1 MEKDILVRLKGAD
14 ITGGEQVVVYGVDM
28 EVARGE
34 VVYLV
39 GKVGSGKTSIIR
51 ALTAENPLK
60 RGSGEVCGFSLD
72 GIRQRDVPKLR
83 RRLGVVF
90 QDFQLLTDRTVEENL
105 DFVLRSTGCKKVEDR
120 DKRIAEVLE
129 AVGMTTKAHRW
140 PHELSGGEQQR
151 IAIARALLNRPDVIL
166 ADEPTGN
173 LDPETADGILQLL
186 SRINRERG
194 TAIIMVT
201 HNPRV
206 YEQYPG
212 RIFVCE
218 NEECL
223 ERTPAAA
230 E

>member
-60 RGSGEVCGFSLD
+60 RGNGEVCGFSLD

-120 DKRIAEVLE
+120 DRRIAEVLE

-223 ERTPAAA
+223 ERTPA

>member
-1 MEKDILVRLKGAD
+1 MEKDILVRLRGAD
-14 ITGGEQVVVYGVDM
+14 ITGGEQVVVYGVNM
-28 EVARGE
+28 EIARGE

-60 RGSGEVCGFSLD
+60 RGSGEVCGYRLD
-72 GIRQRDVPKLR
+72 GIRQRDIPKLR

-105 DFVLRSTGCKKVEDR
+105 DFVLRSTLWKKAADR
-120 DKRIAEVLE
+120 DRRIAEVLE

-186 SRINRERG
+186 QRINQERG

-206 YEQYPG
+206 YEKYPG

-223 ERTPAAA
+223 EKMPSAV
-230 E
+230 

>member
-223 ERTPAAA
+223 ERTPA

>member
-60 RGSGEVCGFSLD
+60 RGSGEVCGFRLD
-72 GIRQRDVPKLR
+72 GIRQRDIPKLR

-105 DFVLRSTGCKKVEDR
+105 DFVLRSTGSKKVEDR

-129 AVGMTTKAHRW
+129 AVGMSTKAHRW

-151 IAIARALLNRPDVIL
+151 IAIARSLLNRPDVIL

-186 SRINRERG
+186 QRINQERG

-206 YEQYPG
+206 YEKYPG

-223 ERTPAAA
+223 EKTPAFA

>member
-1 MEKDILVRLKGAD
+1 MEKDILVRLRGAD
-14 ITGGEQVVVYGVDM
+14 ITGGEQVVVYGVNM
-28 EVARGE
+28 EIARGE
-34 VVYLV
+34 VAYLV

-60 RGSGEVCGFSLD
+60 RGSGEVCGYRLD
-72 GIRQRDVPKLR
+72 GIRQRDIPRLR

-105 DFVLRSTGCKKVEDR
+105 DFVLRSTGCKKAGDR
-120 DKRIAEVLE
+120 DGRIAEVLE

-186 SRINRERG
+186 QRINQERG

-206 YEQYPG
+206 YEKYPG

-223 ERTPAAA
+223 EKTPAAV
-230 E
+230 

>member
-1 MEKDILVRLKGAD
+1 MEKDILVRLRGAD
-14 ITGGEQVVVYGVDM
+14 ITGGEQVVVYGVNM
-28 EVARGE
+28 EIARGE

-60 RGSGEVCGFSLD
+60 RGSGEVCGYRLN
-72 GIRQRDVPKLR
+72 GIRQRDIPKMR

-105 DFVLRSTGCKKVEDR
+105 DFVLRSTLWKKAADR
-120 DKRIAEVLE
+120 DRRIAEVLE

-186 SRINRERG
+186 QRINQERG

-206 YEQYPG
+206 YEKYPG

-223 ERTPAAA
+223 EKMPSAV
-230 E
+230 

>member
-28 EVARGE
+28 SVSRGE

-51 ALTAENPLK
+51 ALTAENPLR
-60 RGSGEVCGFSLD
+60 RGRGEVCGFRLD
-72 GIRQRDVPKLR
+72 GIRGRDIPKLR

-105 DFVLRSTGCKKVEDR
+105 DFVLRSTGCKKAPERDR
-120 DKRIAEVLE
+120 RIAEVLE

-186 SRINRERG
+186 RRINQERG

-218 NEECL
+218 NEECI
-223 ERTPAAA
+223 EKIPAEAV
-230 E
+230 

>member
-28 EVARGE
+28 AVARGE
-34 VVYLV
+34 VVYLI

-60 RGSGEVCGFSLD
+60 RGSGEVCGFRLD
-72 GIRQRDVPKLR
+72 GIRQRDIPKLR

-105 DFVLRSTGCKKVEDR
+105 DFVLRSTGCKKVDDR

-186 SRINRERG
+186 QRINQERG

-218 NEECL
+218 NEECI
-223 ERTPAAA
+223 EKTPAFA